1 MDRNEIKTLRPEL
14 FIENSDSTSSIE
26 LFQNEVLRPVI
37 KFQHDLIIHLVTAHP
52 LFAPVTNNKGPR
64 LQFQKRVKDFIS
76 GQSTLKNQLI
86 GSIVGL
92 LTEEEITYYA
102 ANPNEL
108 NKRIHGMICQRV
120 ADTLY

>member
-26 LFQNEVLRPVI
+26 LFQNDVLRPVI
-37 KFQHDLIIHLVTAHP
+37 KFQHDLIIHLVKAHP
-52 LFAPVTNNKGPR
+52 LFPPVAQNKGSR
-64 LQFQKRVKDFIS
+64 LQFLKRVKDFIS

-92 LTEEEITYYA
+92 LTEQEVRYYT
-102 ANPNEL
+102 ANSNEL